1 MRMKE
6 YSVTISYSGS
16 RTYSVSAP
24 DYEEAEGIACDE
36 FENDCGEIR
45 EDTTIDDVISE
56 EDGNEE

>member
-1 MRMKE
+1 MRMKS
-6 YSVTISYSGS
+6 YAVKIHYSGTN
-16 RTYSVSAP
+16 TYFVTAP

-56 EDGNEE
+56 QDGDE